1 MWTLQNFKFA
11 DILMSNDPSHHF
23 TALCVSHKIGT
34 MHLYVFKFAGLL
46 ENMLNV
52 FGTKLELCIYMY
64 SNLQG
69 CLRTCLV
76 ECQPPKNLH

>member
-46 ENMLNV
+46 KNMLSRV
-52 FGTKLELCIYMY
+52 PTAKESSLKHELHLFITQKV
-64 SNLQG
+64 L
-69 CLRTCLV
+69 LV
-76 ECQPPKNLH
+76 MERKNI